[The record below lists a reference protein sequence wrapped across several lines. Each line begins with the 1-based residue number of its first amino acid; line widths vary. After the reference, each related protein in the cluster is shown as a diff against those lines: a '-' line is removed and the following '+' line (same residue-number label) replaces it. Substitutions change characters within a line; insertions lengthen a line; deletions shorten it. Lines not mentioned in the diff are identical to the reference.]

1 MLKIMRE
8 HILQP
13 LQMVVGVVERRHTL
27 PILSHVLIK
36 IAGNKLTITA
46 TDLEVQLA
54 ASSELDEALPDEEF
68 TIPGRKL
75 FDICKTLPEN
85 AMVEFHLDP
94 QQIVIK
100 CNKSRFNLSRLASE
114 EFPKLEQEDILVET
128 TVTKNSLYFLLEH
141 THFAMA
147 QQDVRY
153 FLNGML
159 MEFASDKITSVSAD
173 GHRMA
178 LAWQFYQINIDN
190 VKRVIVP
197 RKGIVELMRLINSSD
212 DEEIN
217 IKVGA
222 NHIHFANRDFSLS
235 SKLIDG
241 KFPDY
246 QRALPRNGDKSI
258 MVNKDEFKEILHR
271 VSVLLDKNRSI
282 RIELAESKLKA
293 IVSNSEQ
300 EEAEEEIVIDYSST
314 PLSLGFNVSYL
325 LDAVNVMDNSTFK
338 MTLSDANTG
347 VLLEETGNDSA
358 VFVVMPMRI

>member
-1 MLKIMRE
+1 MLKIKRE

-36 IAGNKLTITA
+36 ITGNKLTITA
-46 TDLEVQLA
+46 TDLEVQLS
-54 ASSELDEALPDEEF
+54 ASVDLDEALPDEEF
-68 TIPGRKL
+68 TLPGRKL
-75 FDICKTLPEN
+75 LDICKTLPDS
-85 AMVEFHLDP
+85 AIIEFHLDP
-94 QQIVIK
+94 HQIIIK
-100 CNKSRFNLSRLASE
+100 CNKSRFNLSRLSSD
-114 EFPKLEQEDILVET
+114 EFPQLEQEEIVVET
-128 TVTKNSLYFLLEH
+128 TITKNSLYFLLEH

-159 MEFASDKITSVSAD
+159 MEFASDKMTTVSAD

-178 LAWQFYQINIDN
+178 LAWQFYQIKLDEVN
-190 VKRVIVP
+190 RVIVP
-197 RKGIVELMRLINSSD
+197 RKGVLELMRLLGSS
-212 DEEIN
+212 ESEQITL
-217 IKVGA
+217 KVGTH
-222 NHIHFANRDFSLS
+222 HIHFSCNEFTLS

-246 QRALPRNGDKSI
+246 QRALPRNGDKTI
-258 MVNKDEFKEILHR
+258 MINRDEFKEILQR

-300 EEAEEEIVIDYSST
+300 EEAEEEITIDYSAA
-314 PLSLGFNVSYL
+314 PLALGFNVGYL
-325 LDAVNVMDNSTFK
+325 LDAVNAMESPTFK
-338 MTLSDANTG
+338 ITLTDANTG
-347 VLLEETGNDSA
+347 VLMEESGNECA